1 MQLPLKGKGGSNV
14 KKKPIS
20 YLALGDSLTE
30 GVGASTPEHN
40 LVSQFFR
47 HLKKGEKC
55 IVRNFGVSGMKTD
68 ELLTFVQNP
77 AVLRFLPKATHIS
90 ITTGG
95 NDFIEVYEK
104 YDDFSVKNFKH
115 VIQTMKVVKTNAK
128 KIIEVIRGAN
138 NHAVIHLLGFYVP
151 QPAYEYGVSKVSG
164 LIQSMNDH
172 YGDLCK
178 EFQVE
183 LVNPF
188 ETFLNRLDYFSDE
201 VHPNQQGYDELA
213 KLFINTLI

>member
-1 MQLPLKGKGGSNV
+1 MR
-14 KKKPIS
+14 KKKPII
-20 YLALGDSLTE
+20 YIALGDSLTE
-30 GVGASTPEHN
+30 GVGAQAPDHN

-47 HLKKGEKC
+47 HLQKGDQC
-55 IVRNFGVSGMKTD
+55 TVRNFGVSGMKSD

-77 AVLRFLPKATHIS
+77 AVLRILPKATHIS

-104 YDDFSVKNFKH
+104 YDDFSVKNLKH
-115 VIQTMKVVKTNAK
+115 VISTMKVVKNNAK

-151 QPAYEYGVSKVSG
+151 QPAYEYGVNKVSG
-164 LIQSMNDH
+164 LIESMNNH

-178 EFQVE
+178 EFKAH

-188 ETFLNRLDYFSDE
+188 ESFLHRLDYFSDE
-201 VHPNQQGYDELA
+201 VHPNQDGYDTLA
-213 KLFINTLI
+213 QLFIRTLV